1 VAEAEKLMRKEGIR
15 WLDSSTK
22 SIEEISTT
30 ILQEIDLER
39 NCY

>member
-1 VAEAEKLMRKEGIR
+1 MRREEIR

-30 ILQEIDLER
+30 IIQELKLG
-39 NCY
+39 